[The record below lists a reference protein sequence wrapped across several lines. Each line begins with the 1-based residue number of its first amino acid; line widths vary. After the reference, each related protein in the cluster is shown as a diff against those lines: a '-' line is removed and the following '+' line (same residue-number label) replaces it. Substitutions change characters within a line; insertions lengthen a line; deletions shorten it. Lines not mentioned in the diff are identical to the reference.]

1 MKLLVYLLAMIC
13 LGVVGCVAIYARFAV
28 VLACIGGT
36 FVAESVGTIGR
47 LLTAAATG
55 SLPTGSAATGT
66 DAAPSP
72 SAGKRN
78 VAKAGRSAA

>member
-36 FVAESVGTIGR
+36 FVAQSCGTLGR
-47 LLTAAATG
+47 LLTASADDETPRAAN
-55 SLPTGSAATGT
+55 
-66 DAAPSP
+66 
-72 SAGKRN
+72 GKRAAAKSI
-78 VAKAGRSAA
+78 AKAGRSAA

>member
-36 FVAESVGTIGR
+36 FVAQSCGALGR
-47 LLTAAATG
+47 LLTASAETPRAANGKRAATK
-55 SLPTGSAATGT
+55 SI
-66 DAAPSP
+66 
-72 SAGKRN
+72 
-78 VAKAGRSAA
+78 AKAGRSAA